1 MGGGAVRL
9 LAAHLVLGRGV
20 CCMRDGDLLVERV
33 LLLARLLLVAAAVS
47 AVLVGKAGWRPA
59 AAEPFFMS
67 PIAPAAG
74 R

>member
-1 MGGGAVRL
+1 
-9 LAAHLVLGRGV
+9 
-20 CCMRDGDLLVERV
+20 MRDGDLLVERV